1 MLAPSHVFVVKRRS
15 NTEVVEEEEMIDDTN
30 TEDLREETSRLAL
43 LIVVRSSRFP
53 LKNPSEN
60 SHFQHLHTLDL
71 SFLSLSFSLSV
82 TLITEGRASEN
93 TSRRERGRYATK
105 RFHVSA
111 YLFSRLISFSGFSSC
126 PIIIIITSITIFT
139 IASTSPTETRTRTV
153 TTPTPLLSR

>member
-82 TLITEGRASEN
+82 TLITEERASEN
-93 TSRRERGRYATK
+93 NSIEREGDKTK
-105 RFHVSA
+105 RF
-111 YLFSRLISFSGFSSC
+111 YY
-126 PIIIIITSITIFT
+126 
-139 IASTSPTETRTRTV
+139 
-153 TTPTPLLSR
+153 